1 MMNRKEFYEY
11 VKDNVKEY
19 LPESYKD
26 AEIKLQEVEKNNG
39 LKLTGITIPNGDQRI
54 VPTVYLDSLYQEYI
68 HGKDVDSCV
77 GDVADM
83 RIEAQGKAEFF
94 DMGVPD
100 ILDYEK
106 MKNKLQV
113 RICDKEWNTD
123 RLADKVVTEHGD
135 FAAYYAVNLEENGE
149 GISSIPVTV
158 SLMNEWGVSAE
169 QIQADAMVAD
179 RKRGVTLMDMNEII
193 KSMIF
198 GEEPENL
205 LNEKMDMEAMENPMF
220 CLTNKAKMNGA
231 SLLLQEDIRK
241 QIGECLGSDFFV
253 IPSSVHEVMILP
265 DNGIF
270 QVPELNAMVQEVNE
284 TKVERKITVKANPE
298 WKEKIVYLT
307 FDDGPS
313 ENTGKILDI
322 LKQYNIKG
330 TFFVTGNHRE
340 HDDLIKRAFDEGNSI
355 GLHTYTHDYAT
366 VYASEQAYFDDLQK
380 VSDLVEKITGEKST
394 LIRFPGGSSNTVSA
408 DYVQGLMTT
417 LTKAVHEKGYEY
429 FDWNCDST
437 DASGNNVA
445 VSKLVQNA
453 TLCSADHVTILM
465 HDTDAKDTTVEAL
478 PQIIEYY
485 RGQGY
490 SFKGLTKDSVAAHHR
505 VNN

>member
-19 LPESYKD
+19 LPESYRD

-39 LKLTGITIPNGDQRI
+39 LKLTGITIPNGNQRI

-68 HGKDVDSCV
+68 NGKDVDSCV

-106 MKNKLQV
+106 MKDKLQM

-158 SLMNEWGVSAE
+158 SLMNEWGVSVE
-169 QIQADAMVAD
+169 QIQADAMMAD
-179 RKRGVTLMDMNEII
+179 RNRGVVLMNMNEII

-205 LNEKMDMEAMENPMF
+205 LNEKLDIETMREPMF
-220 CLTNKAKMNGA
+220 CLTNAQKMNGA

-241 QIGECLGSDFFV
+241 QIGECLGSDYFV
-253 IPSSVHEVMILP
+253 LPSSIHEVLILP
-265 DNGIF
+265 DNGLF
-270 QVPELNAMVQEVNE
+270 EVPELNAMVKEVNE
-284 TKVERKITVKANPE
+284 TQVERQEQLSDKVQFCDGKTVVMENAE
-298 WKEKIVYLT
+298 RREARLEKEKAAEKAEVKGGIHGRL
-307 FDDGPS
+307 
-313 ENTGKILDI
+313 EKA
-322 LKQYNIKG
+322 KAEIKAKE
-330 TFFVTGNHRE
+330 VN
-340 HDDLIKRAFDEGNSI
+340 
-355 GLHTYTHDYAT
+355 
-366 VYASEQAYFDDLQK
+366 
-380 VSDLVEKITGEKST
+380 
-394 LIRFPGGSSNTVSA
+394 
-408 DYVQGLMTT
+408 
-417 LTKAVHEKGYEY
+417 KAPK
-429 FDWNCDST
+429 D
-437 DASGNNVA
+437 
-445 VSKLVQNA
+445 K
-453 TLCSADHVTILM
+453 
-465 HDTDAKDTTVEAL
+465 AKNLAEVL
-478 PQIIEYY
+478 
-485 RGQGY
+485 
-490 SFKGLTKDSVAAHHR
+490 
-505 VNN
+505 